1 MKKSTPFQVSDEAI
15 AFVLF
20 LICCVIS
27 FFRHPAVADIAIT
40 LVN

>member
-1 MKKSTPFQVSDEAI
+1 MKKNSPLHMSDEAI

-27 FFRHPAVADIAIT
+27 FFRHPAVTDITFSLA
-40 LVN
+40 N

>member
-1 MKKSTPFQVSDEAI
+1 MKKNPPLFMSDEAI

-27 FFRHPAVADIAIT
+27 FFRHPAVADVTFT
-40 LVN
+40 LAN

>member
-1 MKKSTPFQVSDEAI
+1 MKKNTPFLASDEAI

-27 FFRHPAVADIAIT
+27 FFRHPVATDVAFT
-40 LVN
+40 WAN